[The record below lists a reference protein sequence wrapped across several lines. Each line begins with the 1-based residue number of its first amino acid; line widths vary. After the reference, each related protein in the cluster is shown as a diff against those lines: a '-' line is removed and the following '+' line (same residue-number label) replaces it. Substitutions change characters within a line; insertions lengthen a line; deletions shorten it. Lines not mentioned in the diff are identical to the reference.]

1 MAEHKT
7 EGIQYLRHAIIQQ
20 KKRPVK
26 KFVTISM
33 EQAEKILEQS
43 AGFTPR
49 LAGYDPK
56 RNSERAAALILG
68 LEPKELCKKLDAP
81 DTAKLLNDL
90 AETKQY
96 IKMLEEAGDEMYASS
111 NSGSAKQF
119 WKDARKFR
127 LIR

>member
-90 AETKQY
+90 AEAKQY
-96 IKMLEEAGDEMYASS
+96 ILMLERAGDEMSVSS
-111 NSGSAKQF
+111 AHNHAREL
-119 WKDARKFR
+119 WKNARKFR